1 MEKTRVRAFSIDGD
15 ICEVTFIYNEDVE
28 KYLGDYPDFE
38 AAPRTTPGGFSW
50 VNATQDSC
58 PKGIHIQDASI
69 TCLDCGSCRFF
80 TTENQGDLIGIC
92 KPSAES

>member
-1 MEKTRVRAFSIDGD
+1 MEKTCVRSFSIDGD
-15 ICEVTFIYNEDVE
+15 ICCVKFIYDEDVK

-38 AAPRTTPGGFSW
+38 TTPRTTPGGYSW

-58 PKGIHIQDASI
+58 HRGIHIQDASK

-80 TTENQGDLIGIC
+80 TTEKQGDLIGIC
-92 KPSAES
+92 KPASEV